1 MNDLSPQFQALTNE
15 RSNRAIANAIGYPAS
30 TVNRQ
35 LTGVLNLS
43 VDLVVTICRHYRL
56 DFAEAFVLAG
66 FITREEAES
75 FADGQALRRVSDLDL
90 AREIVR
96 RLEEGEATAALTDPI
111 DVGPSAPIPI
121 RRNVGDTMEDL
132 DAVAR
137 PIDPEPD
144 EEQ

>member
-43 VDLVVTICRHYRL
+43 VDLVVAICRHYRL
-56 DFAEAFVLAG
+56 DFADAFVLAG
-66 FITREEAES
+66 FITREEADS

-96 RLEEGEATAALTDPI
+96 RLEEGEATGALTDPI
-111 DVGPSAPIPI
+111 DIGPAPIPI
-121 RRNVGDTMEDL
+121 RPNVGDPVEDL